1 MLGGYVP
8 QRSASEFTLMG
19 VGVSAGV
26 LIGLLILRMVLAKK
40 KSQEL
45 KLRGYTMEERA
56 HPEPNPET

>member
-1 MLGGYVP
+1 VLGGYVP

-45 KLRGYTMEERA
+45 KLRGYTMEERP
-56 HPEPNPET
+56 HPEPNPKP